1 MSPGSVDAAGSGT
14 GVDASAD
21 DVDPILEAVN
31 KLGPG
36 DMVFAKFARKFG
48 P

>member
-1 MSPGSVDAAGSGT
+1 MSPGSVDAAGSDAG
-14 GVDASAD
+14 GVDSNAD

-36 DMVFAKFARKFG
+36 DMVFAKYARK
-48 P
+48 